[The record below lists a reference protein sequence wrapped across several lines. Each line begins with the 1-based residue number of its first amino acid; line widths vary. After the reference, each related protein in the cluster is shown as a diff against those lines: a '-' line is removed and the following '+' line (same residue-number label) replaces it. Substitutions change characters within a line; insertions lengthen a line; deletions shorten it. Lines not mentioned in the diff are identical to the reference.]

1 MAEKLPTNPDT
12 ISLKSSSKATI
23 SNWKILFFSLI
34 ALFIVYTNIATLASR
49 TPYKDMVN
57 LPIFAPIADLFDL
70 FSVFAYYEN
79 INRKFVI
86 QGLPEEKNNI
96 PENWVVLD
104 VVEKYFPYCEGA
116 RQMRMYLSR
125 HYALGRPAHIEGLS
139 KIAIK
144 IRERYNRENPE
155 KKVQKV
161 SIGFAFWPRSFQGYM
176 AELKPEITQYTN
188 LYTEI

>member
-1 MAEKLPTNPDT
+1 MTEKLSENSHKAN
-12 ISLKSSSKATI
+12 IST
-23 SNWKILFFSLI
+23 WKIIFFSLI
-34 ALFIVYTNIATLASR
+34 ALLVVYTNIATLASR
-49 TPYKDMVN
+49 TLPKDKIN
-57 LPIFAPIADLFDL
+57 LPVLAPLADLFDL

-79 INRKFVI
+79 VNRKFII
-86 QGLPEEKNNI
+86 QGLPEGKTNI

-104 VVEKYFPYCEGA
+104 VAEKYFPYCEGA

-144 IRERYNRENPE
+144 IREKYNRESPE

-176 AELKPEITQYTN
+176 TELKPEITQYAN
-188 LYTEI
+188 LYKEI